1 MHPIIWAIWGDIC
14 LCTVEKSQTNA
25 TNVTMHLI
33 RQEIWGHIWKCK
45 KKITFKSFFYKHDE
59 IRFWGNSKS
68 VQILQK
74 ISKCVGF
81 WLSILLPSLTIFYRC
96 TKTDQMKVRVIR
108 LKDYQSPNS
117 TRTDNDSNI
126 SNQNLLLQL
135 TSIKKGWKFSDFWNF
150 TPPQPWEV
158 WDITRNLLM
167 WPWPVMMVKKV
178 EENSTC
184 MGSNTKW
191 RKDKQMQPVWL
202 CLLWSK
208 LFEDT
213 FENAQWRKVKQMQPM
228 WLCICL
234 CKCFEDTFEK
244 TQWRKV

>member
-1 MHPIIWAIWGDIC
+1 MPLLKHAIWGHIWK
-14 LCTVEKSQTNA
+14 CTVEKSQTNA
-25 TNVTMHLI
+25 TNVTMHLL

-108 LKDYQSPNS
+108 LKDYQSPNL

-135 TSIKKGWKFSDFWNF
+135 TSKKKSWKCSDFWNF
-150 TPPQPWEV
+150 TPPHPWEL

-213 FENAQWRKVKQMQPM
+213 FENAQWRKVT
-228 WLCICL
+228 LFLLSRSI
-234 CKCFEDTFEK
+234 
-244 TQWRKV
+244 